1 MVIHISVSGPG
12 STAKTSL
19 NVKMLTLIKP
29 PPNPVADDRND
40 SYHMAIRRTKQSC
53 EKPLRWSVWRPWWQE
68 YWYGTV
74 IMTTRE
80 TITILCDLTDGGS
93 SA

>member
-40 SYHMAIRRTKQSC
+40 SYHMA
-53 EKPLRWSVWRPWWQE
+53 
-68 YWYGTV
+68 TV
-74 IMTTRE
+74 VPSRAVKS
-80 TITILCDLTDGGS
+80 LCVGVSGGLGGRNIGM
-93 SA
+93 AQ